1 MEKKYVIA
9 MSILG
14 LLLAGGMTFSA
25 YILGMQAR
33 KAVPSKNQI
42 TVKGLAV
49 KNVQADNAEWTIT
62 ISVTEPTFAQA
73 LERLRNVR
81 PVVDAFLLREG
92 FEKSNIVE
100 GNENVSPHFETT
112 YLENGAQK
120 QEQKGFDALQSITI
134 VSRDLKRVTQAAK
147 NILQLQA
154 EGHPITTTPPLY
166 LVSNLEEIKMSLI
179 AEATANARKRAEEF
193 VRQDGARVG
202 FMLSASQGAFYI
214 LPEGAAADSY
224 EYGGVYDKSTIN
236 KTAKVV
242 VTIVYGIE
250 N

>member
-25 YILGMQAR
+25 YVLGTQAR
-33 KAVPSKNQI
+33 KAIPTKNQI

-49 KNVQADNAEWTIT
+49 KNVQADSAEWTLT
-62 ISVTEPTFAQA
+62 ISVNDPTFAQA
-73 LERLRNVR
+73 LEHLRNVR
-81 PVVDAFLLREG
+81 PVVDAFLQREG
-92 FEKSNIVE
+92 FEKGSLVE
-100 GNENVSPHFETT
+100 GNENVSPHYETI

-120 QEQKGFDALQSITI
+120 QEQKGFDAVQSITV
-134 VSRDLKRVTQAAK
+134 VSKDLKRVAQAAR
-147 NILQLQA
+147 NILTLQA
-154 EGHPITTTPPLY
+154 EGHPVTATPPLY
-166 LVSNLEEIKMSLI
+166 LVSNLEGIKMSLI

-193 VRQDGARVG
+193 VKQDGARVG
-202 FMLSASQGAFYI
+202 TMRSASQGAFYI
-214 LPEGAAADSY
+214 LPEGAAADSD